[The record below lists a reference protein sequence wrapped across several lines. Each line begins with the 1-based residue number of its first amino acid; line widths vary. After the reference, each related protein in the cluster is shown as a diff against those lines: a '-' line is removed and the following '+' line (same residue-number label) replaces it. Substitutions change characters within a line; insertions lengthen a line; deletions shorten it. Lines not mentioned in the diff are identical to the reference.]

1 MVRWELEGSTCAF
14 GLTARARV
22 PRGPLPRPASLLELA
37 LGSLA
42 VGEDG
47 LRRLVVR
54 VVRTPAL
61 LVSPRTLP
69 DLAAPS
75 TPARNDVHQRNDG
88 DDDHDGDGDNGNGG
102 SGEDHAAFLSCSSF
116 MKTSAARRYVSV
128 VSRNV
133 LVISTVEH
141 ADDVLRAHVG
151 EADTIKVVVPV
162 VRQGVLDWLA
172 NDQEA
177 FGHAER
183 VAERTA
189 ERLSGETVDAVAGE
203 ADVGL
208 AIRDALATFTADE
221 IVVAV
226 RPEEEEGFVE
236 SSATDTARQDRL
248 VEGVPVRV
256 VVIGD

>member
-1 MVRWELEGSTCAF
+1 MIF
-14 GLTARARV
+14 
-22 PRGPLPRPASLLELA
+22 
-37 LGSLA
+37 
-42 VGEDG
+42 
-47 LRRLVVR
+47 
-54 VVRTPAL
+54 
-61 LVSPRTLP
+61 
-69 DLAAPS
+69 
-75 TPARNDVHQRNDG
+75 
-88 DDDHDGDGDNGNGG
+88 
-102 SGEDHAAFLSCSSF
+102 
-116 MKTSAARRYVSV
+116 RRYVPV
-128 VSRNV
+128 VGKNV

-151 EADTIKVVVPV
+151 EAETIKVVVPV

-189 ERLSGETVDAVAGE
+189 DQLPGATVEADAGE

-208 AIRDALATFTADE
+208 AIRDALATFPADE

-226 RPEEEEGFVE
+226 RPEEGEGFVG
-236 SSATDTARQDRL
+236 SSATDTAPQHR
-248 VEGVPVRV
+248 VEGVPVRF